1 LGWLGAVEM
10 NENSFFINLVL
21 QAFNAE
27 QLALHFFVKLGWLS
41 AFFVFAFNL
50 KPESRRWSWLW
61 ILGGVS
67 LVPPTL
73 FFATN
78 WTLTWFEF
86 QPVPIIVA
94 DAQFWLGLWVGGV
107 IMGVF
112 WLRFITPRIN
122 ASLARFK
129 KTTVLERNRKS
140 DVREIAKFLPQA
152 AVDFNPVKF
161 INFKKG
167 ILLGLD
173 ENRKPVY
180 INLPHDSSVPH
191 IQVVGTT
198 GAGKG
203 VSLCLMAAQFIER
216 GESVF
221 YCDPKN
227 DEWAPHVL
235 HHAAQRAGKPFHFV
249 NLNRPNS
256 AQFNP
261 FLGATEEEIFEL
273 FQAGF
278 SLTEKG
284 DASDFYGIA
293 DRREAQTTAKLMAS
307 QNLNIAQAYAARR
320 EVLHDPKTGAEKF
333 AGRLR
338 ELAETPSINAISAG
352 VDLAKVIEEG
362 GCVYFVGSMRNDII
376 KTVQRFS
383 LVRLIQLAER
393 RDRIAGGL
401 RPVCIVLDEVKY
413 HLSRPALEGL
423 GAARDKGVHL
433 VLAHQSLGDLRD
445 CSKDLNPD
453 AVVDAVVENCR
464 IKICYRV
471 MNPATA
477 EWLAA
482 MSGSIQVDDETRK
495 VERNIAQ
502 AETVMGERAI
512 RQAERFYIDVNMLL
526 NLPPSVSVVYGDG
539 LPKFVSI
546 RPLTVSKTQEAVKIN
561 IVDGAA
567 APSGVD
573 AIKIGD
579 VQPPE
584 RYEISRAIALD

>member
-1 LGWLGAVEM
+1 M
-10 NENSFFINLVL
+10 NESTFFAKLFV
-21 QAFNAE
+21 QAFNIE
-27 QLALHFFVKLGWLS
+27 QMAFHFFIGLGWLS
-41 AFFVFAFNL
+41 SFIVLAFNL
-50 KPESRRWSWLW
+50 KPESRLRSIFW

-67 LVPPTL
+67 LITPAL

-78 WTLTWFEF
+78 WGLS
-86 QPVPIIVA
+86 QINVVPISIPVS
-94 DAQFWLGLWVGGV
+94 DALVWFRLWVCGV
-107 IMGVF
+107 FFVMF
-112 WLRFITPRIN
+112 WLRFITPRVN
-122 ASLARFK
+122 TVLVRSK
-129 KTTVLERNRKS
+129 KSTALERNRRS

-152 AVDFNPVKF
+152 AHEFDPLKF
-161 INFKKG
+161 INLKKG
-167 ILLGLD
+167 IFLGLD
-173 ENRKPVY
+173 ENKKPIY
-180 INLPHDSSVPH
+180 INFQNGTAVPH

-203 VSLCLMAAQFIER
+203 VSLCLMAAQFMER

-221 YCDPKN
+221 YCDPKD

-235 HHAAQRAGKPFHFV
+235 RDAAQRAGKRFHFV
-249 NLNRPNS
+249 NLNRPNG

-261 FLGATEEEIFEL
+261 FSGATEEEIFEL

-278 SLTEKG
+278 GLTEKG

-293 DRREAQTTAKLMAS
+293 DRREAHATAKLMAS
-307 QNLNIAQAYAARR
+307 QNLNVAQAYAARR
-320 EVLHDPKTGAEKF
+320 EVLLDPKNGAEKF

-338 ELAETPSINAISAG
+338 ELAETPSINAISG
-352 VDLAKVIEEG
+352 GIDLAKVIEDG

-376 KTVQRFS
+376 KTVQRFL
-383 LVRLIQLAER
+383 LVRLIQIAER
-393 RDRIAGGL
+393 RDRISGGL

-471 MNPATA
+471 MNPVTA

-495 VERNIAQ
+495 VDKNIAQ

-526 NLPPSVSVVYGDG
+526 NLPPSVSVIYGDG

-546 RPLTVSKTQEAVKIN
+546 RPLAVSKTQEAVKIN

-584 RYEISRAIALD
+584 RYEISRAIALY